1 MGTLIAGL
9 LIFLGAH
16 SVSIVAPSWRNRMA
30 LSLGKI
36 GWQVVYSLVSIAGF
50 VLIVNGYAEARLD
63 PVVVYSP
70 PVWTRHLASLLML
83 PVFVL
88 LLAAYLP
95 GRIKTAT
102 RHPMLTATKLWAV
115 AHLLANGMLHDIL
128 LFGAFLAWAVADRI
142 SLKHRTPRPNPALPA
157 GKLNDAIAVVGGLAL
172 YVVFAMW
179 LHVRWIGVPP
189 FAVGG

>member
-16 SVSIVAPSWRNRMA
+16 SVSIVAPNWRNRMA
-30 LSLGKI
+30 LSLGRI
-36 GWQVVYSLVSIAGF
+36 GWQVAYSLVSIVGF

-83 PVFVL
+83 PAFVL

-102 RHPMLTATKLWAV
+102 KHPMLTATKLWAV

-142 SLKHRTPRPNPALPA
+142 SLKHRTPRPTPALPA
-157 GKLNDAIAVVGGLAL
+157 GKLNDVIAVVGGLVL